1 MELTAGDRIRN
12 LLGEYC
18 RRIDAGD
25 FDGVGALFAHAS
37 LTDEHGNELARGAE
51 AIAGFYAST
60 TRRHADGTPRTKHL
74 VSNTVLEPA
83 HDGTV
88 VARSDYVVFM
98 ATEGLPLQPIIT
110 GGYVDTLAPDADG
123 DGWHFTERRF
133 HVDHLGDLS
142 HHLDIE
148 L

>member
-25 FDGVGALFAHAS
+25 FDGVGELFADAS
-37 LTDEHGNELARGAE
+37 LADERGTELGRGAE
-51 AIAGFYAST
+51 AIASFYAST
-60 TRRHADGTPRTKHL
+60 TRRHGDGTPRTKH
-74 VSNTVLEPA
+74 VVTNTVLEPVD
-83 HDGTV
+83 DGSD
-88 VARSDYVVFM
+88 VARSSYVVFM
-98 ATEGLPLQPIIT
+98 ATAGLPLQPIIT
-110 GGYVDTLAPDADG
+110 GGYDDTFVPDSDG
-123 DGWHFTERRF
+123 PGWHFAERRF

-142 HHLDIE
+142 HHLTID